1 MPVAAAPL
9 IAAGISG
16 LSALGQGI
24 SSIFTAKKRKKAE
37 RELESEVN
45 KMKVPESIMDYYNKA
60 YNKYSPNA
68 YQSAEY
74 NQQMRN
80 VLANQAS
87 GIGALQNRR
96 SALAGIPSIVQ
107 GTNVAAGRAAA
118 GAEATQ
124 RANLAQLGGAAS
136 SKAQQENLI
145 RQAKLNIKAQKA
157 SALAGTQNI
166 QRQGAF
172 NALGNAAKLA
182 MYAGGGEGGGDG
194 FGKFTELPGATV
206 TRA

>member
-1 MPVAAAPL
+1 MPVAAAASAFNPL
-9 IAAGISG
+9 TLG
-16 LSALGQGI
+16 LSLAPTVIEGI
-24 SSIFTAKKRKKAE
+24 KSIFTAGKRKKAE
-37 RELESEVN
+37 AALEAEVAKQKPN
-45 KMKVPESIMDYYNKA
+45 ESIMDYYNKA

-80 VLANQAS
+80 VLGNQAT
-87 GIGALQNRR
+87 GINALQNRR

-107 GTNVAAGRAAA
+107 GTNIAAGRAAA

-124 RANLAQLGGAAS
+124 RANLSQLGGAAS

-166 QRQGAF
+166 QRQAAF
-172 NALGNAAKLA
+172 DALGNAATL
-182 MYAGGGEGGGDG
+182 YASDKSE
-194 FGKFTELPGATV
+194 KQS
-206 TRA
+206 